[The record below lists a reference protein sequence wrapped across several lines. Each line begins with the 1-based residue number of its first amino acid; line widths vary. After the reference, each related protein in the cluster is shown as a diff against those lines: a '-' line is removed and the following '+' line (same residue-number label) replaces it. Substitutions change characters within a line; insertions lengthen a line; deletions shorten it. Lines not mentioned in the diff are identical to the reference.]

1 MGIWDWLRQAI
12 QRDTCGAGQVARTHL
27 EPLEPRVLLSADFG
41 VAAGTLPAGDPPEHA
56 PVVNVPGAPAL
67 PGLELV
73 DPDLDRLRGQ
83 IIYLDADGA
92 RDITY
97 HGPATVGPFD
107 VPAYQSP
114 GRFAGVEPTI
124 LAQVRGSLQQIFAE
138 AGVILTLERPTGDRV
153 YSTVYLGGDDAAFAE
168 YGCFDGLAEGVDVG
182 NRNAS
187 DEALVFSQ
195 ELGAGAPDLTT
206 YVSRLVYVI
215 AHEVGHLLGYA
226 HRGPALHLG
235 ADSNFVGPLDA
246 VAHATGPDDDQTA
259 VGNGPVH
266 QWLTYNAFLFYNSQ
280 FSGSELA
287 QFIGDWQDYGRQ
299 HHRTNGDD
307 NDVIEGTFD
316 EDVSAPI
323 IYPFDNG
330 FHWDIVPQNPLG
342 QSIPYEQHF
351 VAGGDGDEIYDGWST
366 FASAVTQA
374 LSYWQPYVLA
384 TYPANAALAYYYLGH
399 VAHLVEDMT
408 VPAHVHNDAHPI
420 RDAYEYTMG
429 EYGNYLLWGYGEAA
443 RVAPVNPIP
452 IPSDLVSLLRET
464 IDYTEEYPSNGQD
477 GEDGPEIPDAFLHR
491 PDLVS
496 RAGGFTGDGA
506 VLNASSSNEITT
518 IADDLMPWAME
529 KVAALFRLFYSLVDT
544 TAPAVSLV
552 TWFGADEAGAVLKP
566 GRFHIAA
573 AAQDDSSGYD
583 TDGFRFRIER
593 QNGNIWEHVPVSP
606 NAGRFEFTAPGD
618 GLYRISVEVSD
629 AARNV
634 GRSSTGYFRVDQAS
648 GLTPV
653 YRFWSAA
660 LSRHFYTIRAAERD
674 KLINNY
680 AGVWTFEGVAYYVFA
695 NDAQPGVT
703 PVYRFW
709 SAASSAHFYTSSE
722 SEKTKLIDSFSDT
735 WTFEGV
741 AFYAYPGGSEPAGT
755 SGVFRF
761 WSATLAGHFFTINP
775 AERDKLLRLYSLIWT
790 YELVAWYAYEA

>member
-1 MGIWDWLRQAI
+1 MGIWDWLKQAI
-12 QRDTCGAGQVARTHL
+12 QRDPCGAGKVVRTHL
-27 EPLEPRVLLSADFG
+27 EPLEPRVLLSADS
-41 VAAGTLPAGDPPEHA
+41 GTTVPILPADDSVEPA
-56 PVVNVPGAPAL
+56 LLVNVPRAPAL

-73 DPDLDRLRGQ
+73 DTDLEHLRGQ

-97 HGPATVGPFD
+97 HGPAMVGPFD
-107 VPAYQSP
+107 VPVFQAP
-114 GRFAGVEPTI
+114 GRFAAVERMI
-124 LAQVRGSLQQIFAE
+124 LAQVRESLRRIFAE
-138 AGVILTLERPTGDRV
+138 AGVIFTLERPAGDQP
-153 YSTVYLGGDDAAFAE
+153 YSTVYLGGDDLAFAA
-168 YGCFDGLAEGVDVG
+168 YGSFEGLAEAVDVG
-182 NRNAS
+182 NRNAG

-195 ELGAGAPDLTT
+195 KLGAGAPDVTT

-215 AHEVGHLLGYA
+215 AHEAGHLLGYVHQERVTRA
-226 HRGPALHLG
+226 G
-235 ADSNFVGPLDA
+235 AGRNGAGLLDP

-259 VGNGPVH
+259 VANGPVH
-266 QWLTYNAFLFYNSQ
+266 QWLTYNAFLLYNSQ

-287 QFIGDWQDYGRQ
+287 QFIGDWQDYGRK
-299 HHRTNGDD
+299 HHRTNGDN
-307 NDVIEGTFD
+307 NDVIEGAFD

-323 IYPFDNG
+323 VYPFDNG

-351 VAGGDGDEIYDGWST
+351 VAGGDGNEIYDGWSM

-374 LSYWQPYVLA
+374 LSYWEPYVLA
-384 TYPANAALAYYYLGH
+384 TYSANAALAYYYLGH
-399 VAHLVEDMT
+399 VAHLLEDMT

-429 EYGNYLLWGYGEAA
+429 EYGNYLLWGYGAGA
-443 RVAPVNPIP
+443 RVSPANPIP
-452 IPSDLVSLLRET
+452 VPSDLVSLFRET

-477 GEDGPEIPDAFLHR
+477 GENVPEIPDAGLHR

-496 RAGGFTGDGA
+496 RDGGFTGDGTI
-506 VLNASSSNEITT
+506 LNVSSSNEITT
-518 IADDLMPWAME
+518 LADDLMPWAME

-544 TAPAVSLV
+544 TAPVVSLV
-552 TWFGADEAGAVLKP
+552 TSFGADEASAVLKP

-573 AAQDDSSGYD
+573 SAQDDSSGYEA
-583 TDGFRFRIER
+583 DGFLFRIER
-593 QNGNIWEHVPVSP
+593 QNGSVWEPVPVGPS
-606 NAGRFEFTAPGD
+606 AARFEFTAPGD

-634 GRSSTGYFRVDQAS
+634 GRSGTGYFRVDQTS

-653 YRFWSAA
+653 YRFWAST
-660 LSRHFYTIRAAERD
+660 LSRHFFTIREAERD

-680 AGVWTFEGVAYYVFA
+680 ASVWSFEGVAYYVFA
-695 NDAQPGVT
+695 NDAQPGVV

-709 SAASSAHFYTSSE
+709 SGTASAHFYTSSE
-722 SEKTKLIDSFSDT
+722 TEKAKLIDLHSAT

-755 SGVFRF
+755 SAVFRF
-761 WSATLAGHFFTINP
+761 WSHTLAGHFFTISQP
-775 AERDKLLRLYSLIWT
+775 ERDKLIRLYSLIWT
-790 YELVAWYAYEA
+790 YERTAWYAYEA